1 MSQKYYNTSIRNL
14 AYRLRRFKDSLDELL
29 AEIIKEKEDVI
40 ISAVVDDQL
49 FRRGVN
55 GKDIKIWSYAPYAE
69 RTIQIKQK
77 KGQPTT
83 RVTLRDTGD
92 FHKSVRLVQD
102 AGGFY
107 LTSEDKKVEHLRKKY
122 GDEIFRLTNKNLG
135 RILDAHIRRELIKR
149 LKQQLR

>member
-14 AYRLRRFKDSLDELL
+14 AYRLRRFKDSLEEQL
-29 AEIIKEKEDVI
+29 AEIIREKEDVI

-55 GKDIKIWSYAPYAE
+55 GKDIKIWSYAPYTE

-92 FHKSVRLVQD
+92 FHKSVYLVQD

-107 LTSEDKKVEHLRKKY
+107 LTSEDKKVEHLREKY
-122 GDEIFRLTNKNLG
+122 GNEIFRLTNKNLS
-135 RILDAHIRRELIKR
+135 RILDIHIRRELIKR